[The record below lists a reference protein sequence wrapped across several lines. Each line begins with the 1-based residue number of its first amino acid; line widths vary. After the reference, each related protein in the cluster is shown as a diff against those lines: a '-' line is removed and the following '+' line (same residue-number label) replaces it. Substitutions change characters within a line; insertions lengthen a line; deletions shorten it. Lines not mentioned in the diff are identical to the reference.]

1 MYVALGVGIAI
12 ALGLLAWIA
21 VGRFQATHVVAAAKH
36 GSPATSRSVPPTPS
50 ARKSQPPPQ
59 AAKPLLKFDVAR
71 IDPEG
76 ASVFAGSA
84 GPNQRV
90 TILLNGR
97 EFASAVADEDGQWA
111 VVVERPVPSGRV
123 ELGLVATGPEQ
134 GRTDRGQVV
143 HMTVAA
149 PRVAA
154 TPPPEARPHKI
165 AQPLPPRPQADSKA
179 DSKQALRQF
188 EEFVERARAAAPA
201 VPAAPEASAAPAV
214 PVVHAPIPV
223 PITFHTDEAVMTPDG
238 DRAAQLLADY
248 LRITKPQSISLSGH
262 ADSRGP
268 DGYNMD
274 LSRRRLGAI
283 ERYLRTA
290 GYKGGLTLVPLGETV
305 PYQVLDRNK
314 LTLAQRYQ
322 LDRRVELQVT
332 GAAR

>member
-1 MYVALGVGIAI
+1 MYFAFGVGIAL
-12 ALGLLAWIA
+12 AVGLLAWFLGVARFHPMNLIA
-21 VGRFQATHVVAAAKH
+21 TARHSTPAPSGPALPPSGVRKRQA
-36 GSPATSRSVPPTPS
+36 PS
-50 ARKSQPPPQ
+50 Q

-71 IDPEG
+71 LDPEG

-97 EFASAVADEDGQWA
+97 EFASALADEDGQWA

-123 ELGLVATGPEQ
+123 ELALVATGPEQ

-154 TPPPEARPHKI
+154 SAPPEARPHKT
-165 AQPLPPRPQADSKA
+165 AQPLAPKPDADA
-179 DSKQALRQF
+179 KQALRRF

-201 VPAAPEASAAPAV
+201 TPAAPEASAAP
-214 PVVHAPIPV
+214 VVQAPIPV
-223 PITFHTDEAVMTPDG
+223 PITFFTDESVMTPDG

-248 LRITKPQSISLSGH
+248 LRITRPQAIALSGH

-274 LSRRRLGAI
+274 LSRRRLAAI
-283 ERYLRTA
+283 ERYLRAA
-290 GYKGGLTLVPLGETV
+290 GYQGGLTLVPLGETA
-305 PYQVLDRNK
+305 PYRLVDRSK

-322 LDRRVELQVT
+322 LDRRVELEVT

>member
-1 MYVALGVGIAI
+1 MYFAFGVGIAVVV
-12 ALGLLAWIA
+12 GLLAWFLV
-21 VGRFQATHVVAAAKH
+21 VGRYQATHVVAAAKH
-36 GSPATSRSVPPTPS
+36 GSPAASRSVLPTPS

-59 AAKPLLKFDVAR
+59 APKPVLKFDVAR
-71 IDPEG
+71 LDPEG

-84 GPNQRV
+84 APNQRV

-97 EFASAVADEDGQWA
+97 EFASALADEDGQWA

-154 TPPPEARPHKI
+154 SAPPEARPHKI
-165 AQPLPPRPQADSKA
+165 AQPLPPRPQADT
-179 DSKQALRQF
+179 KQALRQF

-214 PVVHAPIPV
+214 PVVQAPIPV
-223 PITFHTDEAVMTPDG
+223 PITFYTDEAVMTSDG

-248 LRITKPQSISLSGH
+248 LRITKPQAISLSGH

-274 LSRRRLGAI
+274 LSRRRLAAI
-283 ERYLRTA
+283 ERYLRAA
-290 GYKGGLTLVPLGETV
+290 GYQGGLTLVPLGETV
-305 PYQVLDRNK
+305 PYRVVDRSK

-322 LDRRVELQVT
+322 LDRRVELEVT